1 MPSWD
6 LWRRELY
13 LWTLTCTVMAL
24 PLVWLLWDPAQAL
37 SVAAGAAIGLLN
49 LHLMGRSAFQMFGAP
64 VAALRQ
70 TQSPRFAP
78 LMAVVRWPAAALATA
93 CVLWYMAGQP
103 EGLVVGVSLAFL
115 GFVIAG
121 VRSAPI
127 DFDDEDPSS

>member
-13 LWTLTCTVMAL
+13 LWTLTCTVL
-24 PLVWLLWDPAQAL
+24 GVPLAWFLWDPAQAL
-37 SVAAGAAIGLLN
+37 SILGGAAIGLVN
-49 LHLMGRSAFQMFGAP
+49 LHLLGRSAFLMLGASTTQLQMAP
-64 VAALRQ
+64 R
-70 TQSPRFAP
+70 PRFAP
-78 LMAVVRWPAAALATA
+78 LMAVVRWPVAALATA
-93 CVLWYMAGQP
+93 SVLWYMAGQP

-127 DFDDEDPSS
+127 DFDEDS

>member
-13 LWTLTCTVMAL
+13 LWTLTCTAL
-24 PLVWLLWDPAQAL
+24 GVPLAWFLWEPAQAL
-37 SVAAGAAIGLLN
+37 SVAAGAAIGLVN
-49 LHLMGRSAFQMFGAP
+49 LHLLGHSAFQMLGAP
-64 VAALRQ
+64 TAELRAAPR
-70 TQSPRFAP
+70 PRFAP
-78 LMAVVRWPAAALATA
+78 LMAFVRWPVAALATA
-93 CVLWYMAGQP
+93 TVLWYMAGQP

-127 DFDDEDPSS
+127 DFDDEDPRP